1 MKPPVP
7 SSANF
12 PLLAQKINEL
22 KVYQHPECKDLELD
36 QSRSS
41 NTNGSTNSSGVNA
54 QVLGTVI
61 ETIKNKPEMA
71 KVTFQVQTQWQN
83 GDGFKITS
91 TGKNFQIGGQT
102 IERREAYTLAS
113 DYPNEMGGMN
123 KSPTVCE
130 MCMASIG
137 SCISQT
143 IVAYATMIGVQL
155 DSISIKTEGDVD
167 IRGFTGVSEDVRPGA
182 QEFRMDIHLES
193 KTASKEQLE
202 KLYELGNRFSPAID
216 TMKHGTTIKT
226 TYKR

>member
-1 MKPPVP
+1 M
-7 SSANF
+7 
-12 PLLAQKINEL
+12 
-22 KVYQHPECKDLELD
+22 
-36 QSRSS
+36 
-41 NTNGSTNSSGVNA
+41 NA

-71 KVTFQVQTQWQN
+71 KITFQVQTQWQN

-113 DYPNEMGGMN
+113 DYPDEMGGMS
-123 KSPTVCE
+123 KGPTVCE

-155 DSISIKTEGDVD
+155 DSIRIQTEGDVD

-182 QEFRMDIHLES
+182 EEFRMDIHLES

-202 KLYELGNRFSPAID
+202 KLYELGKKFSPAID
-216 TMKHGTTIKT
+216 TLTHGTTIKT
-226 TYKR
+226 AYNRARYSHPE

>member
-1 MKPPVP
+1 
-7 SSANF
+7 
-12 PLLAQKINEL
+12 
-22 KVYQHPECKDLELD
+22 LE

-41 NTNGSTNSSGVNA
+41 NTNGSASSGVNA

-61 ETIKNKPEMA
+61 ETIKNQSEMA

-102 IERREAYTLAS
+102 VERREAYTLAS
-113 DYPNEMGGMN
+113 DYPDEMGGMS
-123 KSPTVCE
+123 KGPTVCE

-155 DSISIKTEGDVD
+155 DSIRIQTEGDVD

-182 QEFRMDIHLES
+182 QEFRIDIHLES

-216 TMKHGTTIKT
+216 TMTHGTTIKT